1 MAPKGNGFDGVRGLI
16 NEMPDCAAEV
26 DLSSSAMKNMHLLH
40 YARSTILLF
49 YAALFT
55 EISMSN
61 FGQVAL
67 CLVSDTIK

>member
-1 MAPKGNGFDGVRGLI
+1 
-16 NEMPDCAAEV
+16 MPDCATEV
-26 DLSSSAMKNMHLLH
+26 DLSSAAMKNMHLLH
-40 YARSTILLF
+40 YARSTILIF
-49 YAALFT
+49 YAAVFT